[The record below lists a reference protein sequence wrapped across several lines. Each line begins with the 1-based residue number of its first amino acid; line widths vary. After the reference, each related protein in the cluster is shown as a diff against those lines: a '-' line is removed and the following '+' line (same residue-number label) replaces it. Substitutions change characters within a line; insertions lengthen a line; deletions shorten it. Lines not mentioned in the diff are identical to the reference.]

1 MWQPETIPWD
11 EYDRLI
17 REKLKPARY
26 THSINVMNRAV
37 ELAETFG
44 ADPVRARLAGLLHD
58 VMKNVPSKEMLQFI
72 KDSGIILLY
81 ADLCAPQLW
90 HAIAGAGYMERVLG
104 IDVRDFLNAV
114 RYHTTGRAGMSLLEK
129 VIYLADLTSAERDY
143 PDVKK
148 TRKIVDESLDKG
160 MLYSMKFLITDLV
173 GECKVLH
180 PDTLAC
186 YDELVRKGVHV

>member
-58 VMKNVPSKEMLQFI
+58 VMKNVPSKLLDFFRVFVNQLKNSLFYRIHYPHSFPLVVLQSI
-72 KDSGIILLY
+72 SLKSSYQILS
-81 ADLCAPQLW
+81 DPST
-90 HAIAGAGYMERVLG
+90 ERR
-104 IDVRDFLNAV
+104 IFLFSI
-114 RYHTTGRAGMSLLEK
+114 M
-129 VIYLADLTSAERDY
+129 
-143 PDVKK
+143 
-148 TRKIVDESLDKG
+148 
-160 MLYSMKFLITDLV
+160 FFF
-173 GECKVLH
+173 
-180 PDTLAC
+180 
-186 YDELVRKGVHV
+186 

>member
-72 KDSGIILLY
+72 KDSGISY
-81 ADLCAPQLW
+81 CMPTCARRSSGTRSQAPLIW
-90 HAIAGAGYMERVLG
+90 SGCLES
-104 IDVRDFLNAV
+104 
-114 RYHTTGRAGMSLLEK
+114 TTG
-129 VIYLADLTSAERDY
+129 T
-143 PDVKK
+143 
-148 TRKIVDESLDKG
+148 
-160 MLYSMKFLITDLV
+160 F
-173 GECKVLH
+173 
-180 PDTLAC
+180 
-186 YDELVRKGVHV
+186 